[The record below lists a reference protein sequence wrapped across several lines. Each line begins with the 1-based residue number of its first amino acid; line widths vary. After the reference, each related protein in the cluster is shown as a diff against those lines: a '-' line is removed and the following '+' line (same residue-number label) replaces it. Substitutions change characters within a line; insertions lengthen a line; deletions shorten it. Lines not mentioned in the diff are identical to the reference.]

1 MFSLINKNKQRVK
14 YFKKN
19 SLRSVPVFLLKKI
32 LLPFLLLIT
41 ITIILNGCNIIN
53 PQTGSLEGVVH
64 RQSSESSEPLPDALI
79 SISGSTNTAYTDQEG
94 YFLINEISA
103 GKRTL
108 TIIREGYI
116 TLKLI
121 NVFIEPNIIN
131 EVYFGEPIILQP
143 KEDTILYDTAIE
155 FLEQKDYQQA
165 MDTFIEL
172 RDTFPDSSWAD
183 DAQYYI
189 GHIYEISGLYI
200 AARDEYSLLLFYY
213 PDSSWADDARLGIG
227 NCYYQ
232 TGDYYHAKIQYQS
245 VIDNYPLSDLIP
257 LAQYRIAW
265 CNKRLGDNNEAIMSF
280 QQIIALYPESIYA
293 PAAQYFIGEIYYDLQ
308 NYTQAIIA
316 FQTTINNYPFSTWPG
331 ENRLIAPAAYFY
343 IGYCYEKQAMWEEA
357 IAAYQVIIDEYPNST
372 WDDGKSIAA
381 QAQQRIDFI
390 METYFPPEENPEE
403 E

>member
-14 YFKKN
+14 YFKKI

-32 LLPFLLLIT
+32 LLPFLLLLT
-41 ITIILNGCNIIN
+41 ITIFLNGCSIIN
-53 PQTGSLEGVVH
+53 PQTGTLEGVVH
-64 RQSSESSEPLPDALI
+64 RQSSESSEPLSDALI
-79 SISGSTNTAYTDQEG
+79 SISGSTNTTYTDQDG
-94 YFLINEISA
+94 YFLINEVPA

-108 TIIREGYI
+108 TIIKEGYI

-131 EVYFGEPIILQP
+131 EVYFGDPIILQP

-172 RDTFPDSSWAD
+172 RDTFPDSFWAD

-189 GHIYEISGLYI
+189 GNIYEISGLYI

-213 PDSSWADDARLGIG
+213 PDSSWADNARLGIG

-265 CNKRLGDNNEAIMSF
+265 RNKRLGDNNEAIMAF

-293 PAAQYFIGEIYYDLQ
+293 PAAQYFIGEIYYNL
-308 NYTQAIIA
+308 
-316 FQTTINNYPFSTWPG
+316 
-331 ENRLIAPAAYFY
+331 
-343 IGYCYEKQAMWEEA
+343 
-357 IAAYQVIIDEYPNST
+357 
-372 WDDGKSIAA
+372 
-381 QAQQRIDFI
+381 
-390 METYFPPEENPEE
+390 
-403 E
+403 